1 MQKHIN
7 RPQIAP
13 FIRQSTH
20 IDFLNH
26 FDNIQVQ
33 NEKDTDFNVSKTG
46 LIDKSKLYSFEKNQI
61 GPQPG
66 SSHVSDVHLH
76 FHLKVRQH

>member
-1 MQKHIN
+1 MYIFRIQKHIN

-46 LIDKSKLYSFEKNQI
+46 LIDKSKLYSFEKKIKLGRSQDRHMYLMFTCTSI
-61 GPQPG
+61 
-66 SSHVSDVHLH
+66 
-76 FHLKVRQH
+76 